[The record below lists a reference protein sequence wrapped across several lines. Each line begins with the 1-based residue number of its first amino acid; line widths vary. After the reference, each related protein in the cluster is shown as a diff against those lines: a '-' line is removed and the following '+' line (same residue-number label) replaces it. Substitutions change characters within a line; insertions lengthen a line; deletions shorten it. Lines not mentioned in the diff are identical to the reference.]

1 MAFHVGKPARA
12 AAGVAA
18 LAALLV
24 FSSGCSKLKARDNL
38 NKGVEAFKAARYPE
52 AVDHFKTATDLD
64 PNFPTARLYLAM
76 AYMSQWIPGADSPE
90 NNRYAQSAL
99 DQFNKVL
106 DSKPDNESAKI
117 ATASI
122 ASIYFNEKNF
132 EKAVDWN
139 KRAISLDPNAKEAYY
154 TLGVIAWTQ
163 WITPDRE
170 ARQKMGIKPDDP
182 GPLKDKK
189 VRDALKVK
197 WEPILNEGIQD
208 EEKAIQIDPQYEDA
222 MAYMNLLIRYKADL
236 ADSPEQYQKEIEQAN
251 NWMQKSLDTR
261 KIKAEKKA
269 ADEAKGIKPKAQ

>member
-1 MAFHVGKPARA
+1 MACHFGRPARA
-12 AAGVAA
+12 AAGVIA
-18 LAALLV
+18 LTAILA

-64 PNFPTARLYLAM
+64 PDFPTARLYLAM

-106 DSKPDNESAKI
+106 DAKPDAESARI

-132 EKAVDWN
+132 DKAIEWN
-139 KRAISLDPNAKEAYY
+139 KKAIALDSNAKEAYY
-154 TLGVIAWTQ
+154 TLGVIAWTK

-170 ARQKMGIKPDDP
+170 ARRDMGLKTDDP

-208 EEKAIQIDPQYEDA
+208 EQKALQIDPQYENA

-236 ADSPEQYQKEIEQAN
+236 ADSSDEYQKEIEQAN
-251 NWMQKSLDTR
+251 NWMEKSLETT
-261 KIKAEKKA
+261 KAKAAKKA
-269 ADEAKGIKPKAQ
+269 ADEAKGIKTKQ